1 MPGFCDARF
10 TADGGNAVSLGYG
23 EPNAGPA
30 AMSPRGRRAMS
41 RACARLLPRVCAALA
56 DPRQPGSDDT
66 CLEKMLDWFRELREA
81 EPTVKLL
88 RDNPCLTEFFT
99 AVLALPEPEPNVLS
113 FTLRL
118 AGIVAAVEDSFMHLQ
133 QLELLARLFG
143 EDGPLNSAAWE
154 DASVRSGW
162 VEGVHSMVQHQS
174 ALHFICSGGG
184 IDVIFTLQGDPS
196 LFVASAACRLLVHLL
211 TLSVGSELTV
221 PLNAKDC
228 DWPAC
233 AHMII
238 RHIEESLQSNSAS
251 HIKQSLKL
259 LTSLF
264 GSCQAPWTKVLW
276 LGMAKQVESF
286 LTEDSVQAQHI
297 LADLLLNMARSPVFH
312 DTEGSFWALVTSAL
326 EHLTPV
332 QSSPLAV
339 GILRLHRC
347 PQVVR
352 IKALTVLLQPMDCIL
367 RAAFQPLEY
376 AGLLDESVSD
386 PSAVESLL
394 SSKSSCASLLC
405 QTLAHLE
412 ELLSVVFLPVNLPYA
427 SLLRSVVT
435 ILQFCN
441 GLLIPASPLGSKIS
455 QILVGCF
462 RVQKS
467 ALDALAAL
475 SDRKCSD
482 TVVGSLFDVLL
493 AYLESPNTTP
503 TVLKKSFKAM
513 SKWLMSLP
521 GMSFFKNQ
529 QQTEKT
535 LQDVFLVLQKR
546 LCSPCWEVRDSSLEF
561 LTNLIRNLRDHDE
574 FRQSLLSS
582 EVPKL
587 TENLLEDPESYVRAS
602 AVTAMGHLAF
612 ITYFFVPESPVAGNQ
627 YNKEKTVAK
636 LQEILSTD
644 PEGFPRRAVMN
655 VFTMWLKESCTGQ
668 LEETEQF
675 VSTVV
680 QTTAHDLDW
689 EVKLGCLELVQI
701 FCNHMFCRFGLPE
714 CPYAP
719 ISSAVTSS
727 ICQNEPL
734 QIFCRANLFSFLFR
748 SLCDCDK
755 PVGQKAC
762 DILLALKSHF
772 CQSSTTDLQGPGDLS
787 AGHGVH
793 WLQGTLRQGS
803 LVQNFP
809 TDDGN
814 GVDFQDPE
822 SMMLAL
828 RTIDLVELHNDLNKC
843 SDYVEKS
850 PQSLLE
856 DILATVGTA
865 EENEADCY

>member
-1 MPGFCDARF
+1 
-10 TADGGNAVSLGYG
+10 
-23 EPNAGPA
+23 
-30 AMSPRGRRAMS
+30 MSPQGGRAMS
-41 RACARLLPRVCAALA
+41 RECALLLPRVCAALT
-56 DPRQPGSDDT
+56 DPKQSGFDDT

-88 RDNPCLTEFFT
+88 QDNPCLPSFFT
-99 AVLALPEPEPNVLS
+99 AVLTLPEPEPNILS

-118 AGIVAAVEDSFMHLQ
+118 AGVVAAVEDSFVHLQ

-143 EDGPLNSAAWE
+143 EDGPLKSAAWE

-162 VEGVHSMVQHQS
+162 VEGMHSMVQHPS
-174 ALHFICSGGG
+174 ALHFICGGGG
-184 IDVIFTLQGDPS
+184 IDVIFTLQGDSS

-211 TLSVGSELTV
+211 TFSVGSEPTV

-228 DWPAC
+228 DWPTC

-238 RHIEESLQSNSAS
+238 KHIEDSLQSGSAS
-251 HIKQSLKL
+251 LIKQSLKL

-276 LGMAKQVESF
+276 LGIAKQVESF
-286 LTEDSVQAQHI
+286 LTEDSLQAQHV
-297 LADLLLNMARSPVFH
+297 LVDLLLNMARSPVFH
-312 DTEGSFWALVTSAL
+312 NTEGHFWALVTSAL

-339 GILRLHRC
+339 GILRLHQC

-367 RAAFQPLEY
+367 RAASKPLEY

-412 ELLSVVFLPVNLPYA
+412 ELLSVALLPVSLPYA
-427 SLLRSVVT
+427 SLLHSVLT

-441 GLLIPASPLGSKIS
+441 GLLVPASPLGSKIS

-475 SDRKCSD
+475 SEQKCSD
-482 TVVGSLFDVLL
+482 TVVESLFDVLL
-493 AYLESPNTTP
+493 AYLESPNTSP

-513 SKWLMSLP
+513 STWLMCLP
-521 GMSFFKNQ
+521 GMFFKNKQ
-529 QQTEKT
+529 LTEKI

-561 LTNLIRNLRDHDE
+561 LTNLIENLRDYDE
-574 FRQSLLSS
+574 FKQSLLSS

-612 ITYFFVPESPVAGNQ
+612 ITYFLVPESPVAGNQ
-627 YNKEKTVAK
+627 YDKEKTVAK

-644 PEGFPRRAVMN
+644 PEGFPRRAVMS
-655 VFTMWLKESCTGQ
+655 VFTMWLNESCTGQ
-668 LEETEQF
+668 LEETVQF

-680 QTTAHDLDW
+680 QTAAHDLDW

-701 FCNHMFCRFGLPE
+701 FCDHMFCRFGLPE
-714 CPYAP
+714 CYYAP
-719 ISSAVTSS
+719 VSSAASRS
-727 ICQNEPL
+727 NEPL
-734 QIFCRANLFSFLFR
+734 QIFCRANLFSFLFQ

-762 DILLALKSHF
+762 DILLDLKTHF
-772 CQSSTTDLQGPGDLS
+772 CRNKTKNSQGTEDLPEVYGIF
-787 AGHGVH
+787 
-793 WLQGTLRQGS
+793 WLQRTLKQGC

-809 TDDGN
+809 TDDDN
-814 GVDFQDPE
+814 RVDFKDPE
-822 SMMLAL
+822 SMLLAL
-828 RTIDLVELHNDLNKC
+828 RTIDLVELRNDLNKC

-856 DILATVGTA
+856 DILATMGTI

>member
-1 MPGFCDARF
+1 
-10 TADGGNAVSLGYG
+10 
-23 EPNAGPA
+23 
-30 AMSPRGRRAMS
+30 
-41 RACARLLPRVCAALA
+41 
-56 DPRQPGSDDT
+56 
-66 CLEKMLDWFRELREA
+66 
-81 EPTVKLL
+81 
-88 RDNPCLTEFFT
+88 
-99 AVLALPEPEPNVLS
+99 
-113 FTLRL
+113 
-118 AGIVAAVEDSFMHLQ
+118 
-133 QLELLARLFG
+133 
-143 EDGPLNSAAWE
+143 
-154 DASVRSGW
+154 
-162 VEGVHSMVQHQS
+162 
-174 ALHFICSGGG
+174 
-184 IDVIFTLQGDPS
+184 
-196 LFVASAACRLLVHLL
+196 
-211 TLSVGSELTV
+211 
-221 PLNAKDC
+221 
-228 DWPAC
+228 
-233 AHMII
+233 
-238 RHIEESLQSNSAS
+238 
-251 HIKQSLKL
+251 
-259 LTSLF
+259 
-264 GSCQAPWTKVLW
+264 
-276 LGMAKQVESF
+276 
-286 LTEDSVQAQHI
+286 
-297 LADLLLNMARSPVFH
+297 
-312 DTEGSFWALVTSAL
+312 
-326 EHLTPV
+326 
-332 QSSPLAV
+332 
-339 GILRLHRC
+339 
-347 PQVVR
+347 
-352 IKALTVLLQPMDCIL
+352 MDCIL
-367 RAAFQPLEY
+367 RAASQPLEY

-412 ELLSVVFLPVNLPYA
+412 ELLSVVTFREEKSLETKLAFLPMNLPYA

-441 GLLIPASPLGSKIS
+441 GLLIPATPLGSKIS

-462 RVQKS
+462 RVQRS

-475 SDRKCSD
+475 SDQKCCD
-482 TVVGSLFDVLL
+482 TVVRSLLDVLL

-529 QQTEKT
+529 QQTEKI
-535 LQDVFLVLQKR
+535 LQAPQSLQQ
-546 LCSPCWEVRDSSLEF
+546 LCWQLPCMTQITVCIGNKFMLGENKASL
-561 LTNLIRNLRDHDE
+561 LRIAVSFTDHDE

-587 TENLLEDPESYVRAS
+587 AENLLDDPESYVRAS
-602 AVTAMGHLAF
+602 AVTAVGHLAF
-612 ITYFFVPESPVAGNQ
+612 ITFFLVPESPVAGSQ

-644 PEGFPRRAVMN
+644 PEGFPRRAVMST
-655 VFTMWLKESCTGQ
+655 FTLWLKEGCTGQ

-675 VSTVV
+675 VSGVV
-680 QTTAHDLDW
+680 QTTARDLDW

-701 FCNHMFCRFGLPE
+701 FCNHVFCRFGLPE

-719 ISSAVTSS
+719 VSSAVTGSMH
-727 ICQNEPL
+727 QNEPL
-734 QIFCRANLFSFLFR
+734 QIFCRANLFSFLFG

-772 CQSSTTDLQGPGDLS
+772 CQGSTVDSQGTGDVS
-787 AGHGVH
+787 AGCGIQ
-793 WLQGTLRQGS
+793 WLQRTLRQGS

-822 SMMLAL
+822 SMMVAL

-843 SDYVEKS
+843 SDYVERS

-856 DILATVGTA
+856 DILATAGTA